1 MGRSRVHRGHEV
13 VDGQVA
19 HPEAIRAVGVP
30 ACLSRT
36 PPAVWSAARVG
47 RIYRTRIMI
56 GSPAVAGWLAHFV
69 FWVLLAV
76 GTLTGELRLKYQI
89 GLVALWLAGWLGLPL
104 LGTSGGLLVAPYV
117 AVLDIVVALA
127 LFKRD
132 MRLF

>member
-1 MGRSRVHRGHEV
+1 M
-13 VDGQVA
+13 
-19 HPEAIRAVGVP
+19 P